1 MIQDIS
7 NRLMKEFADCLQ
19 QRIEAPPAAEPTIVD
34 AVMAATPEGA
44 AMAPPAAGGSQ
55 SGTTTKPIGGF
66 SLFFRAL
73 ARPAA
78 PGLPPRLSPA
88 SLAASAGSSRRNAGS
103 IVCGIGDSR

>member
-1 MIQDIS
+1 VQVQTDFTITGRLARFGRGGMIQDIS

-44 AMAPPAAGGSQ
+44 ATAAPAAGGSG

-73 ARPAA
+73 VD
-78 PGLPPRLSPA
+78 RLRRVF
-88 SLAASAGSSRRNAGS
+88 SRG
-103 IVCGIGDSR
+103 